1 MIDIAVRDLKK
12 EYEVGQPVLDGLT
25 FQVDTGERVGILGRN
40 GAGKTTL
47 FRILTG
53 QEEADSGEVILSPG
67 KRLGLISQIPV
78 YPAGYTVEDVLR
90 TAFDDLKAMEAELHQ
105 ISDQL
110 GSGDKDLL
118 ARYDRLQAAYEAG
131 GGYEIETRLEKICA
145 GLGIERAF
153 RDKNF
158 ADLSGGEK
166 TRINLARLILVDT
179 EILLLDEPT
188 NHLDLNATVWLEDYI
203 SHYKG
208 TVLVISHDRYFLD
221 RTISRVVELKNGR
234 AEFYAGNYSFY
245 AVEKERRYLEQLR
258 QYKKE
263 QAEIQRLSETA
274 RIMHEH
280 NTEHLNKR
288 AFSIEKRIA
297 RLNQTARPEE
307 RKKLKA
313 KFGQAEFHADDLLS
327 LREVNKAFGSQVL
340 FDHVTLRVEDGDRIA
355 LLGDN
360 GAGKSTLLK
369 IILGEEPQ
377 DGGTVKQGLTV
388 KVGYLP
394 QQIRFSHP
402 ERSLYDTMLYE
413 AGCNAQQARDRLGKF
428 LFQGEDVFKPV
439 SVLSGGEQSRLRL
452 CMLMDEK
459 VNFLILDEPTNHL
472 DLDAIAWL
480 EEFLI
485 NFENTVIVVS
495 HDRYFLNKVC
505 TQIADIDYGKIQL
518 YAGNYDFWYESSQLM
533 IRQMK
538 EANRKKEEKIK
549 ELQEFIQRFS
559 ANASKSKQATSR
571 KRALEK
577 IELDEIKPSSRKY
590 PYIDFRPFRE
600 IGNEVLAV
608 EGLTKTIDG
617 VKVLDNISFTLGR
630 EDKVALVGPNELA
643 KTTLFKILSGEM
655 EPDSGSYKWGLTT
668 TQAYFPKDNSAEF
681 DNDDTIVDW
690 LTQYS
695 PEKDVTYVRGFL
707 GRMLFAGEDG
717 VKKVKVLSG
726 GERVRCMLSKMMIS
740 GANVLMFDEP
750 TDHLDMESITALNN
764 GMKKFPGV
772 MIFSSRDH
780 QVVETTANRIMEIIN
795 GQLVDKIT
803 TYDEYLASDEMARKR
818 FTFTVTE
825 SQEDDD

>member
-472 DLDAIAWL
+472 DLDSREWI
-480 EEFLI
+480 EEAVEAYYGTLLF
-485 NFENTVIVVS
+485 VS
-495 HDRYFLNKVC
+495 HDRYFIDRFAQPDLDPGRGENPGFPGGLHGLSGLSGAAKGADSVPQERGESKKGE
-505 TQIADIDYGKIQL
+505 TQTVRGHQTAEKGAGRRGEADGK
-518 YAGNYDFWYESSQLM
+518 AGSVAGGPQCPKGGL
-533 IRQMK
+533 RPPTTK
-538 EANRKKEEKIK
+538 
-549 ELQEFIQRFS
+549 
-559 ANASKSKQATSR
+559 
-571 KRALEK
+571 
-577 IELDEIKPSSRKY
+577 SSR
-590 PYIDFRPFRE
+590 
-600 IGNEVLAV
+600 
-608 EGLTKTIDG
+608 
-617 VKVLDNISFTLGR
+617 S
-630 EDKVALVGPNELA
+630 
-643 KTTLFKILSGEM
+643 
-655 EPDSGSYKWGLTT
+655 
-668 TQAYFPKDNSAEF
+668 
-681 DNDDTIVDW
+681 
-690 LTQYS
+690 
-695 PEKDVTYVRGFL
+695 
-707 GRMLFAGEDG
+707 
-717 VKKVKVLSG
+717 
-726 GERVRCMLSKMMIS
+726 C
-740 GANVLMFDEP
+740 
-750 TDHLDMESITALNN
+750 
-764 GMKKFPGV
+764 
-772 MIFSSRDH
+772 SSRRRR
-780 QVVETTANRIMEIIN
+780 TTRSTMP
-795 GQLVDKIT
+795 
-803 TYDEYLASDEMARKR
+803 
-818 FTFTVTE
+818 
-825 SQEDDD
+825 

>member
-413 AGCNAQQARDRLGKF
+413 AGCNAQRPGTVW
-428 LFQGEDVFKPV
+428 GN
-439 SVLSGGEQSRLRL
+439 SCSR
-452 CMLMDEK
+452 
-459 VNFLILDEPTNHL
+459 
-472 DLDAIAWL
+472 
-480 EEFLI
+480 
-485 NFENTVIVVS
+485 
-495 HDRYFLNKVC
+495 
-505 TQIADIDYGKIQL
+505 
-518 YAGNYDFWYESSQLM
+518 
-533 IRQMK
+533 
-538 EANRKKEEKIK
+538 
-549 ELQEFIQRFS
+549 
-559 ANASKSKQATSR
+559 
-571 KRALEK
+571 
-577 IELDEIKPSSRKY
+577 
-590 PYIDFRPFRE
+590 
-600 IGNEVLAV
+600 
-608 EGLTKTIDG
+608 
-617 VKVLDNISFTLGR
+617 
-630 EDKVALVGPNELA
+630 
-643 KTTLFKILSGEM
+643 
-655 EPDSGSYKWGLTT
+655 
-668 TQAYFPKDNSAEF
+668 
-681 DNDDTIVDW
+681 
-690 LTQYS
+690 
-695 PEKDVTYVRGFL
+695 
-707 GRMLFAGEDG
+707 GRMCLSPSPCSPAG
-717 VKKVKVLSG
+717 
-726 GERVRCMLSKMMIS
+726 
-740 GANVLMFDEP
+740 
-750 TDHLDMESITALNN
+750 
-764 GMKKFPGV
+764 
-772 MIFSSRDH
+772 SRA
-780 QVVETTANRIMEIIN
+780 VCGCACSWMR
-795 GQLVDKIT
+795 
-803 TYDEYLASDEMARKR
+803 R
-818 FTFTVTE
+818 
-825 SQEDDD
+825 

>member
-1 MIDIAVRDLKK
+1 
-12 EYEVGQPVLDGLT
+12 
-25 FQVDTGERVGILGRN
+25 
-40 GAGKTTL
+40 
-47 FRILTG
+47 
-53 QEEADSGEVILSPG
+53 
-67 KRLGLISQIPV
+67 
-78 YPAGYTVEDVLR
+78 
-90 TAFDDLKAMEAELHQ
+90 MEAELHQ

-297 RLNQTARPEE
+297 RLNPDRPSRGAE
-307 RKKLKA
+307 KLKA

-327 LREVNKAFGSQVL
+327 LREVNRAFGSQVL

-413 AGCNAQQARDRLGKF
+413 VGCNAQQARDRLGKF

-472 DLDAIAWL
+472 DLDSREWIEEAV
-480 EEFLI
+480 EEFSGTLL
-485 NFENTVIVVS
+485 FVS
-495 HDRYFLNKVC
+495 HDRYF
-505 TQIADIDYGKIQL
+505 IDR
-518 YAGNYDFWYESSQLM
+518 F
-533 IRQMK
+533 
-538 EANRKKEEKIK
+538 ANRIWTLEGGKSRISGGLHGLSGLSGAAKGADSAPKKEEKAKKEKPKRSGGTKQLKK
-549 ELQEFIQRFS
+549 ELAAAE
-559 ANASKSKQATSR
+559 
-571 KRALEK
+571 KRMEKLDQLLE
-577 IELDEIKPSSRKY
+577 
-590 PYIDFRPFRE
+590 
-600 IGNEVLAV
+600 
-608 EGLTKTIDG
+608 
-617 VKVLDNISFTLGR
+617 
-630 EDKVALVGPNELA
+630 
-643 KTTLFKILSGEM
+643 
-655 EPDSGSYKWGLTT
+655 
-668 TQAYFPKDNSAEF
+668 
-681 DNDDTIVDW
+681 
-690 LTQYS
+690 
-695 PEKDVTYVRGFL
+695 
-707 GRMLFAGEDG
+707 
-717 VKKVKVLSG
+717 
-726 GERVRCMLSKMMIS
+726 
-740 GANVLMFDEP
+740 
-750 TDHLDMESITALNN
+750 ALNVQ
-764 GMKKFPGV
+764 K
-772 MIFSSRDH
+772 
-780 QVVETTANRIMEIIN
+780 EAA
-795 GQLVDKIT
+795 
-803 TYDEYLASDEMARKR
+803 ASDYQKL
-818 FTFTVTE
+818 
-825 SQEDDD
+825 QELLQQEAAYNAEYDALMETWETLSEAIAAEEGT

>member
-472 DLDAIAWL
+472 DLDSREWIEEAV
-480 EEFLI
+480 EEFSGTLL
-485 NFENTVIVVS
+485 FVS
-495 HDRYFLNKVC
+495 HDRYFINQFATRIWMLE
-505 TQIADIDYGKIQL
+505 DGKIT
-518 YAGNYDFWYESSQLM
+518 DFKGDYQQWLAKKAREEELRNVLKPQNSKKQ
-533 IRQMK
+533 
-538 EANRKKEEKIK
+538 EKEEKREK
-549 ELQEFIQRFS
+549 
-559 ANASKSKQATSR
+559 KQ
-571 KRALEK
+571 KRRN
-577 IELDEIKPSSRKY
+577 P
-590 PYIDFRPFRE
+590 
-600 IGNEVLAV
+600 N
-608 EGLTKTIDG
+608 
-617 VKVLDNISFTLGR
+617 
-630 EDKVALVGPNELA
+630 GP
-643 KTTLFKILSGEM
+643 
-655 EPDSGSYKWGLTT
+655 
-668 TQAYFPKDNSAEF
+668 
-681 DNDDTIVDW
+681 
-690 LTQYS
+690 
-695 PEKDVTYVRGFL
+695 
-707 GRMLFAGEDG
+707 
-717 VKKVKVLSG
+717 
-726 GERVRCMLSKMMIS
+726 
-740 GANVLMFDEP
+740 GAP
-750 TDHLDMESITALNN
+750 NN
-764 GMKKFPGV
+764 
-772 MIFSSRDH
+772 
-780 QVVETTANRIMEIIN
+780 
-795 GQLVDKIT
+795 
-803 TYDEYLASDEMARKR
+803 
-818 FTFTVTE
+818 
-825 SQEDDD
+825 

>member
-90 TAFDDLKAMEAELHQ
+90 TAFDDLKAMETELHQ

-327 LREVNKAFGSQVL
+327 LREGNKAFGSQVL

-472 DLDAIAWL
+472 DLDSREWIEEAV
-480 EEFLI
+480 EEFSGTLL
-485 NFENTVIVVS
+485 FVS
-495 HDRYFLNKVC
+495 HDRYF
-505 TQIADIDYGKIQL
+505 IDRFANRIWTLEGGKIQ
-518 YAGNYDFWYESSQLM
+518 DFRGDYTAYQAYRE
-533 IRQMK
+533 RQK
-538 EANRKKEEKIK
+538 ALTPPPKKEEKAKKEKPKRSGGTKQLKK
-549 ELQEFIQRFS
+549 ELAAAE
-559 ANASKSKQATSR
+559 
-571 KRALEK
+571 KRMEKLDQLLE
-577 IELDEIKPSSRKY
+577 
-590 PYIDFRPFRE
+590 
-600 IGNEVLAV
+600 
-608 EGLTKTIDG
+608 
-617 VKVLDNISFTLGR
+617 
-630 EDKVALVGPNELA
+630 
-643 KTTLFKILSGEM
+643 
-655 EPDSGSYKWGLTT
+655 
-668 TQAYFPKDNSAEF
+668 
-681 DNDDTIVDW
+681 
-690 LTQYS
+690 
-695 PEKDVTYVRGFL
+695 
-707 GRMLFAGEDG
+707 
-717 VKKVKVLSG
+717 
-726 GERVRCMLSKMMIS
+726 
-740 GANVLMFDEP
+740 
-750 TDHLDMESITALNN
+750 ALNVQ
-764 GMKKFPGV
+764 K
-772 MIFSSRDH
+772 
-780 QVVETTANRIMEIIN
+780 EAA
-795 GQLVDKIT
+795 
-803 TYDEYLASDEMARKR
+803 ASDYQKL
-818 FTFTVTE
+818 
-825 SQEDDD
+825 QELLQQEAAYNAEYDALMETWETLSEAIAAEEGT

>member
-472 DLDAIAWL
+472 DLDSREWI
-480 EEFLI
+480 EEAVADYGGNLLF
-485 NFENTVIVVS
+485 VS
-495 HDRYFLNKVC
+495 HDRYF
-505 TQIADIDYGKIQL
+505 I
-518 YAGNYDFWYESSQLM
+518 
-533 IRQMK
+533 
-538 EANRKKEEKIK
+538 
-549 ELQEFIQRFS
+549 
-559 ANASKSKQATSR
+559 
-571 KRALEK
+571 
-577 IELDEIKPSSRKY
+577 
-590 PYIDFRPFRE
+590 
-600 IGNEVLAV
+600 
-608 EGLTKTIDG
+608 
-617 VKVLDNISFTLGR
+617 
-630 EDKVALVGPNELA
+630 
-643 KTTLFKILSGEM
+643 
-655 EPDSGSYKWGLTT
+655 
-668 TQAYFPKDNSAEF
+668 
-681 DNDDTIVDW
+681 
-690 LTQYS
+690 
-695 PEKDVTYVRGFL
+695 
-707 GRMLFAGEDG
+707 
-717 VKKVKVLSG
+717 
-726 GERVRCMLSKMMIS
+726 
-740 GANVLMFDEP
+740 
-750 TDHLDMESITALNN
+750 
-764 GMKKFPGV
+764 
-772 MIFSSRDH
+772 H
-780 QVVETTANRIMEIIN
+780 QFANRIWMLEDGHITDFVGTFAEYNEFQERRARGLSPTAPGKEEPPKKEKPRRTGGTKNLEKEVNAAERAVTRAEEQMYDLTCEI
-795 GQLVDKIT
+795 
-803 TYDEYLASDEMARKR
+803 EEAASDYLRLTELYARR
-818 FTFTVTE
+818 DAL
-825 SQEDDD
+825 EDEIAHLYAVWEGLAAELEEAKAE

>member
-221 RTISRVVELKNGR
+221 RTISRVVELKHGR

-280 NTEHLNKR
+280 NT
-288 AFSIEKRIA
+288 
-297 RLNQTARPEE
+297 
-307 RKKLKA
+307 
-313 KFGQAEFHADDLLS
+313 
-327 LREVNKAFGSQVL
+327 
-340 FDHVTLRVEDGDRIA
+340 
-355 LLGDN
+355 
-360 GAGKSTLLK
+360 
-369 IILGEEPQ
+369 
-377 DGGTVKQGLTV
+377 
-388 KVGYLP
+388 
-394 QQIRFSHP
+394 
-402 ERSLYDTMLYE
+402 
-413 AGCNAQQARDRLGKF
+413 
-428 LFQGEDVFKPV
+428 
-439 SVLSGGEQSRLRL
+439 
-452 CMLMDEK
+452 
-459 VNFLILDEPTNHL
+459 
-472 DLDAIAWL
+472 
-480 EEFLI
+480 
-485 NFENTVIVVS
+485 
-495 HDRYFLNKVC
+495 
-505 TQIADIDYGKIQL
+505 
-518 YAGNYDFWYESSQLM
+518 
-533 IRQMK
+533 
-538 EANRKKEEKIK
+538 
-549 ELQEFIQRFS
+549 
-559 ANASKSKQATSR
+559 
-571 KRALEK
+571 
-577 IELDEIKPSSRKY
+577 
-590 PYIDFRPFRE
+590 
-600 IGNEVLAV
+600 
-608 EGLTKTIDG
+608 
-617 VKVLDNISFTLGR
+617 
-630 EDKVALVGPNELA
+630 
-643 KTTLFKILSGEM
+643 
-655 EPDSGSYKWGLTT
+655 
-668 TQAYFPKDNSAEF
+668 
-681 DNDDTIVDW
+681 
-690 LTQYS
+690 
-695 PEKDVTYVRGFL
+695 
-707 GRMLFAGEDG
+707 
-717 VKKVKVLSG
+717 
-726 GERVRCMLSKMMIS
+726 
-740 GANVLMFDEP
+740 
-750 TDHLDMESITALNN
+750 
-764 GMKKFPGV
+764 
-772 MIFSSRDH
+772 
-780 QVVETTANRIMEIIN
+780 
-795 GQLVDKIT
+795 
-803 TYDEYLASDEMARKR
+803 
-818 FTFTVTE
+818 
-825 SQEDDD
+825 

>member
-280 NTEHLNKR
+280 NTEHLNC
-288 AFSIEKRIA
+288 
-297 RLNQTARPEE
+297 
-307 RKKLKA
+307 
-313 KFGQAEFHADDLLS
+313 LLYTS
-327 LREVNKAFGSQVL
+327 PS
-340 FDHVTLRVEDGDRIA
+340 
-355 LLGDN
+355 
-360 GAGKSTLLK
+360 
-369 IILGEEPQ
+369 P
-377 DGGTVKQGLTV
+377 
-388 KVGYLP
+388 
-394 QQIRFSHP
+394 
-402 ERSLYDTMLYE
+402 
-413 AGCNAQQARDRLGKF
+413 RD
-428 LFQGEDVFKPV
+428 
-439 SVLSGGEQSRLRL
+439 
-452 CMLMDEK
+452 
-459 VNFLILDEPTNHL
+459 
-472 DLDAIAWL
+472 
-480 EEFLI
+480 
-485 NFENTVIVVS
+485 
-495 HDRYFLNKVC
+495 
-505 TQIADIDYGKIQL
+505 
-518 YAGNYDFWYESSQLM
+518 
-533 IRQMK
+533 
-538 EANRKKEEKIK
+538 
-549 ELQEFIQRFS
+549 
-559 ANASKSKQATSR
+559 
-571 KRALEK
+571 
-577 IELDEIKPSSRKY
+577 
-590 PYIDFRPFRE
+590 
-600 IGNEVLAV
+600 
-608 EGLTKTIDG
+608 
-617 VKVLDNISFTLGR
+617 
-630 EDKVALVGPNELA
+630 
-643 KTTLFKILSGEM
+643 
-655 EPDSGSYKWGLTT
+655 
-668 TQAYFPKDNSAEF
+668 
-681 DNDDTIVDW
+681 
-690 LTQYS
+690 
-695 PEKDVTYVRGFL
+695 
-707 GRMLFAGEDG
+707 
-717 VKKVKVLSG
+717 
-726 GERVRCMLSKMMIS
+726 
-740 GANVLMFDEP
+740 
-750 TDHLDMESITALNN
+750 
-764 GMKKFPGV
+764 
-772 MIFSSRDH
+772 
-780 QVVETTANRIMEIIN
+780 
-795 GQLVDKIT
+795 
-803 TYDEYLASDEMARKR
+803 
-818 FTFTVTE
+818 
-825 SQEDDD
+825 